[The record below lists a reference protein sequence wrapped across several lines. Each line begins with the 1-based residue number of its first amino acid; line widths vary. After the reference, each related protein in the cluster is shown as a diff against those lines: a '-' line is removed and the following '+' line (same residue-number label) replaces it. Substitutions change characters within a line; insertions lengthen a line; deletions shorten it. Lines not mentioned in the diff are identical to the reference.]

1 MNNNDLKLWYTAPA
15 ESWEEEALPIG
26 NGRLGAMFF
35 GGIDTERIQFNEE
48 SLYSGKPI
56 KPDEKAYLELP
67 KIREYLKNGDYA
79 AAQQHAETVFLKKTS
94 FGDASDF
101 GAYQNFGDLFIEF
114 ENQSGETEDYIR
126 ELDLENA
133 LGRVSY
139 TRGGQKYT
147 REYLASFPDNVIAM
161 RFSCG
166 APSALDFKV
175 RLEPGQSGA
184 ETLYTPDGSIILS
197 GNTGYIGFEAVVRII
212 PEGGSVR
219 PCGGYMKVEKANSV
233 LVLLSAA
240 TEYADIYPEYKGR
253 DYRAYNKKVIEN
265 AEQKSWDEIKSAH
278 TEDYK
283 KLFGRVELKI
293 GDSGKAKLPTDV
305 RLEGYQNG
313 EKDPSLEALIFQYGR
328 YMLIGSSRKGCLP
341 ANLQGIWNDSNNP
354 KWGSMFCYNINFNMN
369 YWPAEVTNLAEC
381 HEPAIRFIDSLRES
395 GRRSAKCYFGADGW
409 FTAKKSD
416 IWGYT
421 QPYAAAVNGLF
432 IGGAG
437 WLCQDVWEHYSF
449 NGDTEYL
456 KNTAYPIMKEAAEF
470 YLDYLT
476 ENSDGLLVT
485 SPATSPENYFLVNG
499 EYHTVS
505 DGCEMDNRIVEELF
519 GNCISACEILG
530 ADDGF
535 KKLLEEKKAK
545 LAPTRVGKS
554 GEIQEWYHDWERK
567 EPDHRHI
574 SHMYGVYPA
583 QLITPYNRPE
593 LMKAAKNSMN
603 SRGDLTTG
611 WSRAWKIN
619 VWARL
624 LDGNRAHSV
633 LSKMVAERYFPNLF
647 SFHPPFQI
655 DANFGYTSGV
665 AEMLLQSFSDGRI
678 YLLPA
683 LPEAWEDG
691 FVTGLRARGGFTVD
705 MQWQGGKLIKAVIK
719 GEAGRQGTLC
729 FGSTEMPFEIGKDGV
744 FNLYI

>member
-1 MNNNDLKLWYTAPA
+1 MSNNDLKLWYTAPA
-15 ESWEEEALPIG
+15 ESWEKEALPIG

-35 GGIDTERIQFNEE
+35 GGTDTERIQFNEE
-48 SLYSGKPI
+48 SLYSGRPI

-79 AAQQHAETVFLKKTS
+79 AAQEHAETVFLKKTS

-114 ENQSGETEDYIR
+114 ENQNGETEGYIR

-139 TRGGQKYT
+139 IRGGKKYT
-147 REYLASFPDNVIAM
+147 REYLASFPDNVIAL
-161 RFSCG
+161 RFSCDTPG
-166 APSALDFKV
+166 SLDFSV
-175 RLEPGQSGA
+175 RLRPGQPGA
-184 ETLYTPDGSIILS
+184 ETKYMPDGSIVLS
-197 GNTGYIGFEAVVRII
+197 GNTGYIGFEAVVKII
-212 PEGGSVR
+212 AEGGSVKS
-219 PCGGYMKVEKANSV
+219 CGGYMKAEKADSV
-233 LVLLSAA
+233 LILLSAA
-240 TEYADIYPEYKGR
+240 TEYADIHPEYKGN
-253 DYRAYNKKVIEN
+253 DYRAFNKRTVEN
-265 AEQKSWDEIKSAH
+265 AASKTWSELKAAH
-278 TEDYK
+278 IEDYQK
-283 KLFGRVELKI
+283 FFGRVELKI
-293 GDSGKAKLPTDV
+293 GGAEKAELPTDE
-305 RLEGYQNG
+305 RLKEYQNG
-313 EKDPSLEALIFQYGR
+313 GKDPSLEALIFQYGR
-328 YMLIGSSRKGCLP
+328 YLLIGSSRKGCLP

-369 YWPAEVTNLAEC
+369 YWPAEVTNLSEC
-381 HEPAIRFIDSLRES
+381 HEPALRFIGSLRES
-395 GRRSAKCYFGADGW
+395 GRKSAECYFGAKGW

-437 WLCQDVWEHYSF
+437 WLCQDIWEHYSF
-449 NGDTEYL
+449 SRDYEYL
-456 KNTAYPIMKEAAEF
+456 KSTAYPIMKEAAEF

-476 ENSDGLLVT
+476 ENREGYLVT
-485 SPATSPENYFLVNG
+485 SPSTSPENYFLVNG

-505 DGCEMDNRIVEELF
+505 DGCEIDNRIIEELF
-519 GNCISACEILG
+519 GNCIKACEVLCT
-530 ADDGF
+530 DGDF
-535 KKLLEEKKAK
+535 KKLLEEKKAR
-545 LAPTRVGKS
+545 LAPTRVSSS
-554 GEIQEWYHDWERK
+554 GEIQEWYCDWQRR

-593 LMKAAKNSMN
+593 LMEAAKVSMN

-624 LDGNRAHSV
+624 LDGNRAYSV
-633 LSKMVAERYFPNLF
+633 LTKMVAERFFANLF

-655 DANFGYTSGV
+655 DANFGYTAGV
-665 AEMLLQSFSDGRI
+665 AEMLLQSFYDGRI

-683 LPEAWEDG
+683 LPDEWENG
-691 FVTGLRARGGFTVD
+691 SVTGLRARGGFTAD
-705 MQWQGGKLIKAVIK
+705 MQWQDGKLVKAVIK
-719 GEAGRQGTLC
+719 GEPGRKGVLC
-729 FGSTEMPFEIGKDGV
+729 FSGAELEFEIGKDGA
-744 FNLYI
+744 FNL